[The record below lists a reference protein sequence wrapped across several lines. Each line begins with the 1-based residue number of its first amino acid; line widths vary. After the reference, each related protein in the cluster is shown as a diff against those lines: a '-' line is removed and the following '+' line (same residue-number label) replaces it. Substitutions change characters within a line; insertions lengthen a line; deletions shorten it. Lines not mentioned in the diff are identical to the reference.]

1 MTTSSYRLVNPAAPY
16 VAFKRHLPLIVQMA
30 KRDVISRYRGS
41 FAGLLWSF
49 LNPLLMLAI
58 YTFVFGFIFKA
69 RWNTHISGHFQ
80 FAIMLFAGLNI
91 NQFFSECANK
101 APSLIIQNS
110 NFVKKIVFPLETL
123 TWSTVGAALFHL
135 LISTVVLLAISVLV
149 NHAFPWTV
157 VLFPVVVVCF
167 IPFVAGTVWLLASLG
182 VFLRDL
188 QQAMTIITTA
198 LMFLAPILY
207 PITNIPE
214 RFRALVYLNPLTEVA
229 IASQKTLVMGVMPN
243 WMHLGLYVLISS
255 CFAWL
260 AFIWFERTRKGFADV
275 I

>member
-1 MTTSSYRLVNPAAPY
+1 MTTSFYHLINPASPY
-16 VAFKRHLPLIVQMA
+16 VALRRHFALIVQMA
-30 KRDVISRYRGS
+30 KRDIISRYRGS

-49 LNPLLMLAI
+49 FNPLLMLAI
-58 YTFVFGFIFKA
+58 YAFVFGYIFKA
-69 RWNTHISGHFQ
+69 RWNAQVSGHFQ
-80 FAIMLFAGLNI
+80 FVIMLFAGLNI

-110 NFVKKIVFPLETL
+110 NFVKKIVFPLESL
-123 TWSTVGAALFHL
+123 AWSTVGAALFHL
-135 LISTVVLLAISVLV
+135 LVSTTVLLAISMLA
-149 NHAFPWTV
+149 NHSIPWTV
-157 VLFPVVVVCF
+157 VLFPVVVLSF
-167 IPFVAGTVWLLASLG
+167 TPFVAGTIWLLASLG

-214 RFRALVYLNPLTEVA
+214 GLRGLVYLNPLTEIA
-229 IASQKTLVMGVMPN
+229 IAAQQTLVLGEMPN
-243 WMHLGLYVLISS
+243 WAHLGLYAMMSILFS
-255 CFAWL
+255 WL
-260 AFIWFERTRKGFADV
+260 AFNWFERTRKGFGDV